1 VCVSVRV
8 SLARARSV
16 PTGLCCLPRL
26 PAPHT
31 STVLHQARAALWI
44 GPPAAA
50 VLDRFEDR
58 RVATPEHARPRPRGT
73 SASGTLR
80 MRLTRWR
87 RRWGGRIAKPRP
99 REVVPLDVMQ
109 SKAPPS
115 YHSSTPR
122 GPGSLGVFS
131 QRCFIR
137 TVGKSHAKHGSGS
150 TDSVDILSFIS
161 ECRSDQLSCAFCSIF
176 RAEFAVGFRG
186 QAQHPRGCILYQ
198 FQCTFWNLIPM

>member
-1 VCVSVRV
+1 MSVRV
-8 SLARARSV
+8 SLARAQSV
-16 PTGLCCLPRL
+16 PTGQGCLPCL

-50 VLDRFEDR
+50 VLNHFEDR
-58 RVATPEHARPRPRGT
+58 CVATPEHARLRPRGT
-73 SASGTLR
+73 SASGGL
-80 MRLTRWR
+80 
-87 RRWGGRIAKPRP
+87 AKLRP

-122 GPGSLGVFS
+122 GPGSFGVFS

-161 ECRSDQLSCAFCSIF
+161 ECRSDQLSCAFCCIF
-176 RAEFAVGFRG
+176 LANFAVGFRG
-186 QAQHPRGCILYQ
+186 QAPRPRACILY
-198 FQCTFWNLIPM
+198 

>member
-1 VCVSVRV
+1 MCVSVRV

-16 PTGLCCLPRL
+16 PTGLGCLPCL

-31 STVLHQARAALWI
+31 STVLHQARATLWI

-50 VLDRFEDR
+50 VLDHFEDR
-58 RVATPEHARPRPRGT
+58 RVATPEHARPRPRRT
-73 SASGTLR
+73 SASGILR

-87 RRWGGRIAKPRP
+87 RRWGRRVAQLRP
-99 REVVPLDVMQ
+99 REVVPLDVVQ
-109 SKAPPS
+109 SKAPPP

-122 GPGSLGVFS
+122 GPGSSNVFS

-137 TVGKSHAKHGSGS
+137 AVGKSHAKHGSGS

-161 ECRSDQLSCAFCSIF
+161 GCRNDQLSCAFCSIF
-176 RAEFAVGFRG
+176 RVDFAIGFRG
-186 QAQHPRGCILYQ
+186 QAPHPRGCIL
-198 FQCTFWNLIPM
+198 FQLRYTFWSRIPM

>member
-1 VCVSVRV
+1 MVPPVGPTVACSVVKRSQFPYRKNIVKTNEKSTGPSRCERVHVDSRFRIGWCVSVRV

-16 PTGLCCLPRL
+16 PTGLGCLPCL

-50 VLDRFEDR
+50 VLNHFEDR

-87 RRWGGRIAKPRP
+87 R
-99 REVVPLDVMQ
+99 DVMQ

-122 GPGSLGVFS
+122 GPGSFGVFS

-150 TDSVDILSFIS
+150 TDSVDNLSFIS
-161 ECRSDQLSCAFCSIF
+161 ECRSDQLSCAF
-176 RAEFAVGFRG
+176 
-186 QAQHPRGCILYQ
+186 
-198 FQCTFWNLIPM
+198 